1 MRTKISGLR
10 AIGLLLFAIVF
21 AWLAVAE
28 RNNIFDWWRLH
39 EYTPPAH
46 ITALAGDDTM
56 TAKASSLFYVNHP
69 QLESSSVF
77 NKACPPGSEHTIVLG
92 CYHPVE
98 NGIFLYTV
106 TDSRLAGVEQVT
118 AAHEMLHAA
127 YDRLDSKTRNYV
139 DGLLENYYQRDL
151 HDPTI
156 LAEIAA
162 YKKSEPHDVVNE
174 MHSVFGTEV
183 ANLPAPLEAYYRQ
196 YFSNRKK
203 ITQYT
208 TAYRSALTSREAV
221 VKRYDVQLSG
231 LKSQITNDRS
241 NLGTVLHT
249 ITDLKAKLAA
259 EQRSATVSAYNNDAA
274 AYNVEADRYNNLVSS
289 LRNLINQYNQT
300 VSKRNALALE
310 ENHLSEELDSTAKP
324 IQP

>member
-98 NGIFLYTV
+98 NGIFLYAV
-106 TDSRLAGVEQVT
+106 TDPRLAGVEQVT

-139 DGLLENYYQRDL
+139 DGLLENYYQHDL
-151 HDPTI
+151 HNPTI

-162 YKKSEPHDVVNE
+162 YRKSEPHDVVNE

-183 ANLPAPLEAYYRQ
+183 DNLPPPLESYYKQ
-196 YFSNRKK
+196 YFVNRKK
-203 ITQYT
+203 IAQYAA
-208 TAYRSALTSREAV
+208 AYRSALTGREAV
-221 VKRYDVQLSG
+221 VTRYDSQLAG
-231 LKSQITNDRS
+231 LKSEITADRTS
-241 NLGTVLHT
+241 L
-249 ITDLKAKLAA
+249 DAKL
-259 EQRSATVSAYNNDAA
+259 QNIDNLKLKLATDRQSGTATAYNNDVAL
-274 AYNVEADRYNNLVSS
+274 YNTTADSYNILVSS
-289 LRNLINQYNQT
+289 LRNVINQYNIIVT
-300 VSKRNALALE
+300 KRNALALE